1 LPYLAT
7 VNPDAAAGDG
17 RNPPPPPPPPP
28 LADTPPEL
36 PKIHPENAN
45 RKH

>member
-17 RNPPPPPPPPP
+17 RNPPPP

>member
-7 VNPDAAAGDG
+7 VNPDAEAGDG
-17 RNPPPPPPPPP
+17 RSPPPLPPPP
-28 LADTPPEL
+28 LADTPTEL

-45 RKH
+45 RKQ